1 MELIPL
7 KNGKLL
13 VLREAEPDDAM
24 ALIAFSKRIGA
35 QTDFL
40 LTDAEGWR
48 KSVEEQREILAA
60 SLIAPGQGLFL
71 HCIEGEIV
79 GLFSLYPFSKH
90 ARTKHTA
97 AFGIALDESCWG
109 LGIGPISMALAID
122 WTREWGYH
130 KLYLEAHA
138 ENARA
143 LALYHRFG
151 FAECGRRKEH
161 LFIDG
166 QYKDE
171 ILMELML

>member
-60 SLIAPGQGLFL
+60 SLIAPRQGLF
-71 HCIEGEIV
+71 C
-79 GLFSLYPFSKH
+79 
-90 ARTKHTA
+90 TA
-97 AFGIALDESCWG
+97 S
-109 LGIGPISMALAID
+109 
-122 WTREWGYH
+122 R
-130 KLYLEAHA
+130 
-138 ENARA
+138 
-143 LALYHRFG
+143 
-151 FAECGRRKEH
+151 GRS
-161 LFIDG
+161 
-166 QYKDE
+166 
-171 ILMELML
+171 